1 MRGIEVTVTLL
12 GANLKEKKTLQK
24 SPSQQWD
31 GQHENR
37 MPPVIAVTGVEAYK
51 TLIPADSSTFRSKCY
66 LGRVPQLFCQKLT
79 GGGKGGGVKKERKR

>member
-1 MRGIEVTVTLL
+1 MIVSQLKRKYTFLRGIEVTVTLL
-12 GANLKEKKTLQK
+12 GTNLKKKKTLQK

-51 TLIPADSSTFRSKCY
+51 H
-66 LGRVPQLFCQKLT
+66 
-79 GGGKGGGVKKERKR
+79 